1 MELRH
6 LRYFV
11 AVADTLSLSKAADVV
26 HVTQPAISR
35 QIKDLEDE
43 LGVLLFVRN
52 SSGVTLTESGVLFR
66 LHCSMILAQT
76 EEAIRA
82 VGACSNSQTDS
93 LRIGFDSLS
102 GSIYLTKA
110 LNAFGTLSRH
120 TNIAVDEHSENAIF
134 QRLFTGSLDLGII
147 TGDRRNNLL
156 AEFDSVVLA
165 KRGASVLLAKGHRLT
180 TNGPLHFEDLRAFK
194 LVVVGEAGRSHGEQ
208 FVVDICRQAN
218 IAPFSVIHSPNRMA
232 MYSLIAAHRGFGIV
246 LDEPDLELFSGAVN
260 RFTIPQSD
268 NLVHTYAV
276 WLRKSYVPAR
286 ELFLQILPE
295 MYDLIQLPQVHKDV
309 PESSSLSR

>member
-11 AVADTLSLSKAADVV
+11 AVADSLSLSKAADVV

-52 SSGVTLTESGVLFR
+52 SNGVTLTESGVLFR
-66 LHCSMILAQT
+66 LHCSKILAQT

-82 VGACSNSQTDS
+82 VCARSNSQTDS

-102 GSIYLTKA
+102 GNSYLTKA
-110 LNAFGTLSRH
+110 LNALGTLSKH
-120 TNIAVDEHSENAIF
+120 TNITIDEHRENTIL
-134 QRLFTGSLDLGII
+134 QRLLTADLDVGII
-147 TGDRRNNLL
+147 TGDRRNNLS
-156 AEFDSVVLA
+156 AEFDSVVIA
-165 KRGASVLLAKGHRLT
+165 KRSASVLLAKGHRLA
-180 TNGPLHFEDLRAFK
+180 TNTPLHFQDLQTFK
-194 LVVVGEAGRSHGEQ
+194 LVVVGDAGRSYGEH

-218 IAPFSVIHSPNRMA
+218 IAPSSVIHAPNRMT

-246 LDEPDLELFSGAVN
+246 LDEPDLELFSGALD

-268 NLVHTYAV
+268 SLVHTYAV
-276 WLRKSYVPAR
+276 WLRKSHVPAR
-286 ELFLQILPE
+286 ELFLQILHD
-295 MYDLIQLPQVHKDV
+295 MNDLIQLPQVHKDV
-309 PESSSLSR
+309 PENSSLSR